1 MKSEPWKAG
10 RGSPKKTHFRGL
22 FSRLESSCAV
32 QVNLDLQTVICQVP
46 SVSRESGQEQSS
58 NSQQTRL

>member
-1 MKSEPWKAG
+1 MNSEPWKAG
-10 RGSPKKTHFRGL
+10 RGSPKNTHFRGL
-22 FSRLESSCAV
+22 FSRLESPCAV